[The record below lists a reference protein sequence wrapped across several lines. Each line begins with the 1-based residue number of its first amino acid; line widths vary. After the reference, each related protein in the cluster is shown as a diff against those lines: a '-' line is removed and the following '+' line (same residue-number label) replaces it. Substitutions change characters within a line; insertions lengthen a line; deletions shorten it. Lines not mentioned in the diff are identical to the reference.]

1 VRDFVKYK
9 IYCDGAASNNGY
21 ENAIGGW
28 GFVILDE
35 NEEII
40 AEGAKRVDG
49 ATNNRMELYAAVMGI
64 MRASEIVNEKKLED
78 VELEVY
84 TDSAY
89 LHNCKEQHWYGNWI
103 KNNWRNSKKQP
114 VANKDLWER
123 IVPLFENPKIEFFKV
138 KGHANDKWNEYVD
151 NLAIQARKSEG

>member
-1 VRDFVKYK
+1 MKIFYTDGSTRGKNQKGEANDGGYGVVVFDGEDEFYILKY
-9 IYCDGAASNNGY
+9 ISNQTH
-21 ENAIGGW
+21 
-28 GFVILDE
+28 FT
-35 NEEII
+35 
-40 AEGAKRVDG
+40 
-49 ATNNRMELYAAVMGI
+49 TNNRMELYAAVMGI
-64 MRASEIVNEKKLED
+64 LKVSEIINEKKLED

-123 IVPLFENPKIEFFKV
+123 IIPLFENPKIEFFKV

-151 NLAIQARKSEG
+151 KLAVQARKSEG

>member
-1 VRDFVKYK
+1 MKYK

-40 AEGAKRVDG
+40 AEGAERVDG

-64 MRASEIVNEKKLED
+64 MRASEIVAEKKLEN

-114 VANKDLWER
+114 VANKELWER
-123 IVPLFENPKIEFFKV
+123 MIKFFEDARFKFEKV
-138 KGHANDKWNEYVD
+138 KGHSTDEWNNYVD
-151 NLAIQARKSEG
+151 KLAVEAKKK